1 MKTLCITLFL
11 ILSTVAGTL
20 LNTETSNNPDDRDTL
35 WKQVEQAQKKGLPK
49 SAATLLTQI
58 YDSAVVDKEF
68 AEATKA
74 ICYQIRIEGQI
85 NQPEMPYSIRRLQAE
100 LPKLHEEVQ
109 PLARVIQAH
118 WFLTYYYQNR
128 WQIQQRSQT
137 AQSPSDDFETWDSAR
152 LLDEVDTLLQASL
165 ASSDK
170 LKELPIA
177 RFDKL
182 LKKGTM
188 PDTYQ
193 PTLYDFIAHQ
203 AAQFYALDEQV
214 TRAQDDFELAADS
227 PIFADTQA
235 FLQWQPNSESKSPSL
250 RAISIY
256 QELLNFHADDEDPTA
271 KLYADLQ
278 RIRLGA
284 RVGVGDDDGSR
295 YRAALQRF
303 ADQNVKH
310 EISAAALSF
319 QAQSWS
325 HNGDLVKAREVAT
338 VGMQRFPESP
348 GGKRCFNLVQRV
360 ERPQLSLTAE
370 QIWNGEEVEIQ
381 ATHAN
386 LPEVHFR
393 LVPFDYRNWK
403 WGNSVVP
410 SIDRKNVQEYTQK
423 KPAASWTAQLPAADD
438 FKPRTDPVPA
448 NTDVAPGSY
457 LLIASTDKEFGKD
470 NNILSATHVWV
481 SDLNV
486 VSRESGEDDGGQ
498 VFNAIKGTPVSGAK
512 VSVYQWINDG
522 RNSREELL
530 GETTTDDRGVYKLA
544 KRTAGN
550 RYYRQMVYIQ
560 HQDQMLGFIS
570 DAYRNKRNNS
580 NPTYQQTV
588 FFTDRSIYRPGQAV
602 KFKGICVSYN
612 PATNSYK
619 TVANRSVTVQLMD
632 PNNQQ
637 IEKKTFQ
644 SNEFGSFS
652 GSFTTPRDRG
662 TGLYAICS
670 LQDMAAV
677 KSSFR
682 S

>member
-1 MKTLCITLFL
+1 MNNE
-11 ILSTVAGTL
+11 S
-20 LNTETSNNPDDRDTL
+20 SNNPDDRDAL
-35 WKQVEQAQKKGLPK
+35 WKQVEQAQSKGLPK
-49 SAATLLTQI
+49 SAAKLLTQI
-58 YDSAVVDKEF
+58 YDSAVAEKEF

-74 ICYQIRIEGQI
+74 ICYQIRVEGQI

-100 LPKLHEEVQ
+100 LPKLHPEVQ

-152 LLDEVDTLLQASL
+152 LLDEVDKLLQASL

-177 RFDKL
+177 QFDKL
-182 LKKGTM
+182 LKKGTL

-214 TRAQDDFELAADS
+214 TRAQDDFELTADS
-227 PIFADTQA
+227 PIFADTQS

-256 QELLNFHADDEDPTA
+256 QDLLKFHAGDEDPTA
-271 KLYADLQ
+271 KLFTDLQ

-303 ADQNVKH
+303 ADQHVKL
-310 EISAAALSF
+310 EISAIALAF
-319 QAQSWS
+319 QAISWQA
-325 HNGDLVKAREVAT
+325 NADLVKAREVAT
-338 VGMQRFPESP
+338 VGMQRFPDSP
-348 GGKRCFNLVQRV
+348 GGGRCFNLIQQI
-360 ERPQLSLTAE
+360 ERPQLTLVSE
-370 QIWNGEEVEIQ
+370 QIWNGEQTEIQ

-403 WGNSVVP
+403 WGTRGDPQGTINRNN
-410 SIDRKNVQEYTQK
+410 IQQYAQK
-423 KPAASWTAQLPAADD
+423 KPAASWSAELPTAED

-448 NTDVAPGSY
+448 NTDVDPGSY
-457 LLIASTDKEFGKD
+457 LLLASTNKEFPND
-470 NNILSATHVWV
+470 NNILSVTHVWV

-486 VSRESGEDDGGQ
+486 VTRENGKTEGQ
-498 VFNAIKGTPVSGAK
+498 VFDATSGNPVSGAK
-512 VSVYQWINDG
+512 VSIYRWKQDG
-522 RNSREELL
+522 RNSREEFL
-530 GETTTDDRGVYKLA
+530 GETTTDDLGMYKFA
-544 KRTAGN
+544 KHVAGN
-550 RYYRQMVYIQ
+550 RSYRQMVYIQ
-560 HQDQMLGFIS
+560 HQDQVFGFS
-570 DAYRNKRNNS
+570 SYFYRRNRNDT
-580 NPTYQQTV
+580 NRTHQQMF
-588 FFTDRSIYRPGQAV
+588 FFTDRSIYRPGQTV

-612 PATNSYK
+612 QKTNDYK
-619 TVANRSVTVQLMD
+619 TVANRSVT
-632 PNNQQ
+632 
-637 IEKKTFQ
+637 
-644 SNEFGSFS
+644 GS
-652 GSFTTPRDRG
+652 T
-662 TGLYAICS
+662 
-670 LQDMAAV
+670 
-677 KSSFR
+677 
-682 S
+682 